1 MTDRRA
7 GKLEFDA
14 VVGPEGTIAVPP
26 ALLSEM
32 NGARV
37 RVLLTEENV
46 AQALTAAGV
55 AEEEVQRI
63 AARQMEPRERVLRFL
78 LSEGSAPQYGKRTR
92 RRGRG

>member
-14 VVGPEGTIAVPP
+14 VVGPGGTLTLPP
-26 ALLSEM
+26 DLLGGM

-37 RVLLTEENV
+37 RVLLTEEIV
-46 AQALTAAGV
+46 AQELAAAGV
-55 AEEEVQRI
+55 TEEEVQRI
-63 AARQMEPRERVLRFL
+63 AGRQMEPRERVLRFL
-78 LSEGSAPQYGKRTR
+78 LSEGSAPRYGKRTR